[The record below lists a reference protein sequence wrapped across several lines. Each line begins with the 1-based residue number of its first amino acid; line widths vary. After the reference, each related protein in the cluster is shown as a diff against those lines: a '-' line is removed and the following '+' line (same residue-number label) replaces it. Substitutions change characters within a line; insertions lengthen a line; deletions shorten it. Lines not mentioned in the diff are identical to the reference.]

1 METDGV
7 RPHRRTPRVRRC
19 RIRASREPRAANR
32 EPRTANREPRTA
44 NREPRTASREP
55 RAASREP
62 RTANR
67 EPRRCNHDAAI
78 FQEFVDG
85 RAKKPP
91 PAHARRQTAHI
102 PPSITSSAPV
112 T

>member
-1 METDGV
+1 MSGNGW
-7 RPHRRTPRVRRC
+7 
-19 RIRASREPRAANR
+19 RAPSSANAARAALSHSR
-32 EPRTANREPRTA
+32 EPRTAN
-44 NREPRTASREP
+44 
-55 RAASREP
+55 REP

>member
-19 RIRASREPRAANR
+19 RIRANR

-44 NREPRTASREP
+44 NREPQ
-55 RAASREP
+55 
-62 RTANR
+62 
-67 EPRRCNHDAAI
+67 RCNHDAAI
-78 FQEFVDG
+78 FQEFIDG

>member
-1 METDGV
+1 MSGNGW
-7 RPHRRTPRVRRC
+7 
-19 RIRASREPRAANR
+19 RAPSSANAARAALSHSR

-44 NREPRTASREP
+44 NREPRTA
-55 RAASREP
+55 
-62 RTANR
+62 NR
-67 EPRRCNHDAAI
+67 EPQRCNHDAAI
-78 FQEFVDG
+78 FQEFIDG

>member
-1 METDGV
+1 MSGNGW
-7 RPHRRTPRVRRC
+7 
-19 RIRASREPRAANR
+19 RAPSSANAARAALSHSREPRTANR

-44 NREPRTASREP
+44 NREPRTA
-55 RAASREP
+55 
-62 RTANR
+62 NR
-67 EPRRCNHDAAI
+67 EPQRCNHDAAI
-78 FQEFVDG
+78 FQEFIDG